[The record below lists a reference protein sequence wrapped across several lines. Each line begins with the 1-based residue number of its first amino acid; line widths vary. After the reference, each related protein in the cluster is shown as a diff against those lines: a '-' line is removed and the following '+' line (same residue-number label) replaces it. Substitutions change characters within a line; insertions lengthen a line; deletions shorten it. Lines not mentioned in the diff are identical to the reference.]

1 MPVSYAIDK
10 PSRIVVVTM
19 SGAVTFDDCARYF
32 RATASDP
39 GFSNDLDRLIDA
51 ADASAFPSSTE
62 VSDIAQH
69 IRQRTAQQSV
79 RFAVVVKGPL
89 AVGMANMF
97 LIQAGLGDR
106 FELFADKASATD
118 WLLKGRESKG

>member
-1 MPVSYAIDK
+1 
-10 PSRIVVVTM
+10 M

-39 GFSNDLDRLIDA
+39 AFLNDLDRLIVA
-51 ADASAFPSSTE
+51 TDASTFPSSAE
-62 VSDIAQH
+62 VSDIAQQ
-69 IRQRTAQQSV
+69 IRQRTAHESV
-79 RFAVVVKGPL
+79 RFAVVVNGPL

-106 FELFADKASATD
+106 YELFADEASATD
-118 WLLKGRESKG
+118 WLLKRGESKG